1 MIQLNNISVQFGDVV
16 ALQSTSLTFRKGQFT
31 VLLGASGAG
40 KSTLL
45 RCLNL
50 MCKPHTGG
58 ISVAGVGQLEGRK
71 TLQSHRRQTGMIFQ
85 QHQLIGR
92 HTALQNVLMGRL
104 GYHSAI
110 RSLFP
115 LPQKEQIIGLHS
127 LERVGLLHKAQA
139 RIDQLSG
146 GQQQRVGIARA
157 LTQQPLLILADEPV
171 ASLDPATADKVLAL
185 LHQICK
191 EDGISAVVSLHQVDL
206 AKRYADRIVG
216 LAHGRIVFDAAPDE
230 LTTTNAAELYEQKK
244 STVISKATPV
254 ECNIHIAS
262 TQSLNT

>member
-1 MIQLNNISVQFGDVV
+1 MIKLNNVSVQFGDVV
-16 ALQSTSLTFRKGQFT
+16 ALQPTSIELHQGQFT

-50 MCKPHTGG
+50 MCKPHAGN
-58 ISVAGVGQLEGRK
+58 INVAGLGHLDDRK
-71 TLQSHRRQTGMIFQ
+71 TLQTHRRQTGMIFQ

-104 GYHSAI
+104 GYHSTF

-115 LPQKEQIIGLHS
+115 LSHKEQTIGLQS
-127 LERVGLLHKAQA
+127 LERVGLLHKAQS

-157 LTQQPLLILADEPV
+157 LAQQPLLILADEPV

-191 EDGISAVVSLHQVDL
+191 EDGISAVISLHQVDL
-206 AKRYADRIVG
+206 AKRYADRIIG
-216 LAHGRIVFDAAPDE
+216 LAHGSIVFDAAPHE
-230 LTTTNAAELYEQKK
+230 LTTTHAAELYEQKK
-244 STVISKATPV
+244 SIVTSHAVPTR
-254 ECNIHIAS
+254 
-262 TQSLNT
+262 LNVQLTSA